1 MATYAIGDIQG
12 CYQSFRKLLKKIQF
26 DPQKDQLWLTGD
38 MINRGPNSLATME
51 FILKYQSSIR
61 CVLGNHDLH
70 FLAVANH
77 CQNASEK
84 DTFTDI
90 LNSNMRDEIIYWLSK
105 QPLVIYDKN
114 LNTLMVHA
122 GLPFYW
128 SEKRALKFSKEVSLV
143 LQSPAAYQYYVSMYG
158 NTPDT
163 WSRSH
168 KGIDRLRFITNA
180 FTRMRYCHLDGRL
193 ELKVKS
199 ALNKRP
205 KHLIPWFELENT
217 RYKGN
222 IVFGHWASLQGYSPY
237 PNIHALDTGCV
248 WGGKLTAMRLEDKKR
263 FWVRSN

>member
-12 CYQSFRKLLKKIQF
+12 CYQSFRKLLKKIKF
-26 DPQKDQLWLTGD
+26 NPLSDTLWLAGD
-38 MINRGPNSLATME
+38 LINRGPNSLSVMRYV
-51 FILKYQSSIR
+51 LKHQSSIK

-77 CQNASEK
+77 CQTPSRK
-84 DTFTDI
+84 DTFHDI
-90 LNSNMRDEIIYWLSK
+90 LNSNQRDEIVYWLTK
-105 QPLVIYDKN
+105 QPLAIYDKK

-128 SEKRALKFSKEVSLV
+128 SQKRAIKFSNEVSKV

-158 NTPDT
+158 NKPDC
-163 WSRSH
+163 WSKSL

-193 ELKVKS
+193 ELNAKS
-199 ALNKRP
+199 ALGKQP
-205 KHLIPWFELENT
+205 KHLIPWFELENE
-217 RYKGN
+217 RYRGN

-237 PNIHALDTGCV
+237 ENIHALDTGCV
-248 WGGKLTAMRLEDKKR
+248 WGGKLTAMRLEDKKK
-263 FWVRSN
+263 FCS